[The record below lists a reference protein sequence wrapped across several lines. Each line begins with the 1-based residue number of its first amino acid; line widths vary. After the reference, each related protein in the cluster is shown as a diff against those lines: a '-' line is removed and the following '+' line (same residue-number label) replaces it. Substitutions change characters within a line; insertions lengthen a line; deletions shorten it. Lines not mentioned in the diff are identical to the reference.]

1 MQAKERWNFDFK
13 NDMPLPGRY
22 GWIRIDSDRNKI
34 SDFTQSTTGMHNLQE
49 ERLNETEKANTK
61 KEKE

>member
-22 GWIRIDSDRNKI
+22 EWIKIDSDRNES